1 MKIEDFKIL
10 NLNELENIYGGGNVL
25 DCAAGIGASVA
36 TLGVAATTPVG
47 WIGLGAL
54 ALSGGLSGFASGY
67 SCTALYFEGN

>member
-1 MKIEDFKIL
+1 M
-10 NLNELENIYGGGNVL
+10 